1 MGNNSLKAQLHLD
14 QTFFD
19 IEKELLSCD
28 ADFFRALD
36 DIHDVPDYSLSW
48 KTRLLIH
55 GLEGLEELNERK
67 ENTRLVATI
76 LTLTLGP
83 FGAHRLYLGTEA
95 IVPIFYTVT
104 LGGGLGILPV
114 IDLFHIL
121 FTKDLS
127 RYYNNGQ
134 VFMWG

>member
-1 MGNNSLKAQLHLD
+1 MGAFSPNQISAQLEYSEHRFDLSVALSD
-14 QTFFD
+14 CSPEFFTALES
-19 IEKELLSCD
+19 IREVPSYSSSL
-28 ADFFRALD
+28 RA
-36 DIHDVPDYSLSW
+36 
-48 KTRLLIH
+48 RLLILIAQE
-55 GLEGLEELNERK
+55 LEERK

-121 FTKDLS
+121 LTKDLS
-127 RYYNNGQ
+127 RYYNNGR